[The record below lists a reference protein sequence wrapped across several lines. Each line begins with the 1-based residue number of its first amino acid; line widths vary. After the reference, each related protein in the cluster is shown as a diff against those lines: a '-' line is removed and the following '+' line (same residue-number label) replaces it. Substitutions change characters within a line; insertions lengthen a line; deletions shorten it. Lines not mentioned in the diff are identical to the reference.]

1 MANYSKLKQSK
12 IFCLMNQTLQQ
23 LNHNFVKHISY
34 YQFFDLKNSFENN
47 FQQSIKFQDLLKQQQ
62 FLKIFIMDNL
72 IYNLMIHII

>member
-34 YQFFDLKNSFENN
+34 YQFFDLKNSFEK
-47 FQQSIKFQDLLKQQQ
+47 IKVLSN
-62 FLKIFIMDNL
+62 IFIL
-72 IYNLMIHII
+72 VIEFKKI